1 MEECYFIDKYG
12 AFKTE
17 KFDNLDSQYTELDC
31 VIQNKMCLAIIY
43 YPYIIA
49 STQDKFFKKIK
60 IAINAVKNNLKFIV
74 MTPKMNTH
82 EYEIIVFN
90 DIDDNFNKVVLV
102 SYLIKNYH
110 KIQNLDFNP
119 IDFIILNL
127 QYNDNNTYNKYYYL
141 ARYVNRIVPTILPKE
156 NEKIMSNPKL
166 NMKQKYMAKYNLIKK
181 YDNFKDFNKK
191 YSEIQV
197 EAGKILE
204 KTKRNK
210 NFINYIKTVKV
221 KPFAFTVKHSIGN
234 NPLYETV
241 KPAVE
246 KYAKEAGIEL

>member
-17 KFDNLDSQYTELDC
+17 KFDKLDSQYTLLNC
-31 VIQNKMCLAIIY
+31 IIQNKISFSDIY

-49 STQDKFFKKIK
+49 STQDKYLTKIK
-60 IAINAVKNNLKFIV
+60 IAINAVKNNLKFIE
-74 MTPKMNTH
+74 MTPKMNSH
-82 EYEIIVFN
+82 EYQIIVFN
-90 DIDDNFNKVVLV
+90 DIDEDFNKAVLV
-102 SYLIKNYH
+102 SYLVKNFR
-110 KIQNLDFNP
+110 KKQSLDFNP
-119 IDFIILNL
+119 IDFIIQNL
-127 QYNDNNTYNKYYYL
+127 QFNDNNTFNKYHYL
-141 ARYVNRIVPTILPKE
+141 SRYVNRIVPTILPE
-156 NEKIMSNPKL
+156 ETEKIMSNPKL

-204 KTKRNK
+204 KTKK
-210 NFINYIKTVKV
+210 SKDFINYIKTVKV

-246 KYAKEAGIEL
+246 KYAKDAGIEL